1 MQHQPRGAALK
12 KTFSDM
18 LFAMFAFMAFSV
30 ATTAPAH
37 AYLDGATVSMAL
49 QAITGAVAS
58 VLLFG
63 KIYWSKLKSIVKR
76 EQE

>member
-1 MQHQPRGAALK
+1 MN

-18 LFAMFAFMAFSV
+18 LFAIFAFVAVSV
-30 ATTAPAH
+30 ATTTPAY

-49 QAITGAVAS
+49 QALTGAVAS

-63 KIYWSKLKSIVKR
+63 KIYWAKLKSIVKR
-76 EQE
+76 GQD

>member
-1 MQHQPRGAALK
+1 MQ

-18 LFAMFAFMAFSV
+18 LFAMFAFVAFSV
-30 ATTAPAH
+30 ATTTPAH

-63 KIYWSKLKSIVKR
+63 KIYWAKLKNIVKR
-76 EQE
+76 EQD

>member
-1 MQHQPRGAALK
+1 
-12 KTFSDM
+12 M
-18 LFAMFAFMAFSV
+18 LFAMFAFVAFSV
-30 ATTAPAH
+30 ATTTPAL

-63 KIYWSKLKSIVKR
+63 KIYWAKLKNIVKR
-76 EQE
+76 EQD